1 MHQVIINI
9 INGFVK
15 RALRKYETSLGL
27 RQNYSKKTIASRTL
41 QVDLLSNCKHS
52 AFSYQHSA
60 ISIQHSAFSY
70 QHSAFSYQHSAISI
84 QHSAISHRPTA
95 DG

>member
-52 AFSYQHSA
+52 AFSIQLSAFSIQLSAFSIQHSA
-60 ISIQHSAFSY
+60 ISIQLSAFSIQHSAFSY
-70 QHSAFSYQHSAISI
+70 Q
-84 QHSAISHRPTA
+84 P
-95 DG
+95 